1 MSAIYPTT
9 THIDFNQPW
18 YHYLTY
24 FPNFPKLDAK
34 YSQATHSHATHSH
47 APAINAIN
55 IVENLNAGL
64 DKYEYVNASR
74 ISNFKK
80 LPIRFVDQAC
90 LPEGEAYESFIANT
104 GKIPT
109 RDNHHDLLNGLIW
122 LNFPHAKA
130 VFNEL
135 HAKDILQHGI
145 HNARTALRNALT
157 VFDENGGIVVSSD
170 KLLLEQL
177 QAFKWQAVLVTHRTN
192 WLAQHRTI
200 AFFPFGH
207 ALLEK
212 LVNPRKNITS
222 HTLLILVDEG
232 WFEQSIASQRNQL
245 DAAIAKLF
253 RQLAMPDLADNAVKL
268 SSKSFQPLPVMG
280 IPGYSDDNVIPAF
293 YKDEAVFRHP
303 RAFSAPIFPIHDW
316 LHQ

>member
-1 MSAIYPTT
+1 MSAIHPTNAI
-9 THIDFNQPW
+9 IDFDKPW

-24 FPNFPKLDAK
+24 FAELDAK
-34 YSQATHSHATHSH
+34 HSQATHSY

-55 IVENLNAGL
+55 IVEKLNAGL
-64 DKYEYVNASR
+64 DRFEDVNASR
-74 ISNFKK
+74 IANFKK
-80 LPIRFVDQAC
+80 LPIHFVEQAY
-90 LPEGEAYESFIANT
+90 LPEGEAYESFIAKT

-109 RDNHHDLLNGLIW
+109 RDNHHDLLNGLMW
-122 LNFPHAKA
+122 LNFPQAKA

-170 KLLLEQL
+170 RLLLEQL
-177 QAFKWQAVLVTHRTN
+177 QAFKWHAVLVTHRAN

-212 LVNPRKNITS
+212 LLNPRKNITS

-245 DAAIAKLF
+245 DTAIAKLF
-253 RQLAMPDLADNAVKL
+253 RELAMPNLADNAVKL

-293 YKDEAVFRHP
+293 YQDEAVFREP
-303 RAFSAPIFPIHDW
+303 RAFSAPIFLLHD
-316 LHQ
+316 

>member
-1 MSAIYPTT
+1 MSTIHPTNAI
-9 THIDFNQPW
+9 IDFNQPW
-18 YHYLTY
+18 YHYLSY
-24 FPNFPKLDAK
+24 FAELDAK
-34 YSQATHSHATHSH
+34 HSQATHSH

-55 IVENLNAGL
+55 IVENLNACL
-64 DKYEYVNASR
+64 DRYEDVNASR
-74 ISNFKK
+74 IANFEK
-80 LPIRFVDQAC
+80 LPIRFVEQAC

-104 GKIPT
+104 GKVPT
-109 RDNHHDLLNGLIW
+109 RDNYHDLLNGLIW
-122 LNFPHAKA
+122 LNFPQSKA

-135 HAKDILQHGI
+135 HAEDILQHGI

-170 KLLLEQL
+170 RLLLEQL
-177 QAFKWQAVLVTHRTN
+177 QAFEWHAALVTHRAN

-212 LVNPRKNITS
+212 LLNPRKNITS

-232 WFEQSIASQRNQL
+232 WFEQSIDSQKNQL
-245 DAAIAKLF
+245 DSAIAKMF
-253 RQLAMPDLADNAVKL
+253 RELEMPDLAGNAVKL

-280 IPGYSDDNVIPAF
+280 IPGYSADNVIPAF
-293 YKDEAVFRHP
+293 YQDEAVFRRP
-303 RAFSAPIFPIHDW
+303 RAFSAPIFSLHDW
-316 LHQ
+316 LH

>member
-1 MSAIYPTT
+1 MSATHPTNALM
-9 THIDFNQPW
+9 DFDKPW

-34 YSQATHSHATHSH
+34 YPHATHSH

-55 IVENLNAGL
+55 IVENLNACL
-64 DKYEYVNASR
+64 DRYEHVNASR
-74 ISNFKK
+74 IGNFEK
-80 LPIRFVDQAC
+80 LPIRFVEQAC
-90 LPEGEAYESFIANT
+90 LPEGEAYESFIANI

-122 LNFPHAKA
+122 LNFPQAKA

-170 KLLLEQL
+170 RLLLEQL
-177 QAFKWQAVLVTHRTN
+177 QAFKWQAALVTHRAN

-212 LVNPRKNITS
+212 LLNPRKNITS

-245 DAAIAKLF
+245 DTAIAKLF
-253 RQLAMPDLADNAVKL
+253 HQMAMPNLADNAVKL

-280 IPGYSDDNVIPAF
+280 IPGYSADNVIPAF
-293 YKDEAVFRHP
+293 YQDEAVFRRP
-303 RAFSAPIFPIHDW
+303 RAFSAPIFPLHDG
-316 LHQ
+316 LH

>member
-1 MSAIYPTT
+1 MSAIHPTSAS
-9 THIDFNQPW
+9 IDFDKPW
-18 YHYLTY
+18 YHYLAY
-24 FPNFPKLDAK
+24 FPNFLKLDAK
-34 YSQATHSHATHSH
+34 HPHSTHGHAS
-47 APAINAIN
+47 AINAIN
-55 IVENLNAGL
+55 IVETLNAGL
-64 DKYEYVNASR
+64 DRYEHVNASR
-74 ISNFKK
+74 IANFEK

-90 LPEGEAYESFIANT
+90 LPEGEAYESFIAKT

-122 LNFPHAKA
+122 LNFPQAKA

-135 HAKDILQHGI
+135 HAQDILRHGI

-177 QAFKWQAVLVTHRTN
+177 QAFKWHAALVTHRTN
-192 WLAQHRTI
+192 WLGQHRTI

-212 LVNPRKNITS
+212 LVEPRKNITS

-232 WFEQSIASQRNQL
+232 WFEQSIASQRKQL
-245 DAAIAKLF
+245 DTAIAKMF
-253 RQLAMPDLADNAVKL
+253 RELEMPDLADNTVKL

-280 IPGYSDDNVIPAF
+280 IPGYSADNVIPAF
-293 YKDEAVFRHP
+293 YQDEAVFRRP
-303 RAFSAPIFPIHDW
+303 RAFSAPIFSLND
-316 LHQ
+316 

>member
-1 MSAIYPTT
+1 MSATHPTNAI
-9 THIDFNQPW
+9 IDFNQPW

-34 YSQATHSHATHSH
+34 HPYATHSQ
-47 APAINAIN
+47 APAIN
-55 IVENLNAGL
+55 IVENLNACL
-64 DKYEYVNASR
+64 DRYEDINASR
-74 ISNFKK
+74 IVNFEK
-80 LPIRFVDQAC
+80 LPIRFVEQAC

-122 LNFPHAKA
+122 LNFPQAKA

-135 HAKDILQHGI
+135 HAKDILRHGI

-170 KLLLEQL
+170 RLLLEQL
-177 QAFKWQAVLVTHRTN
+177 QAFKWHAALVTHRTN
-192 WLAQHRTI
+192 WLGQHRTI

-222 HTLLILVDEG
+222 HTLVILVDEG
-232 WFEQSIASQRNQL
+232 WFAQSIDSQRNQL
-245 DAAIAKLF
+245 DTAIAKLF
-253 RQLAMPDLADNAVKL
+253 RQLAMPYLADNAVKL

-293 YKDEAVFRHP
+293 YQDEAVFRRP
-303 RAFSAPIFPIHDW
+303 RAFSAPIFSLHD
-316 LHQ
+316 

>member
-1 MSAIYPTT
+1 MSAIYPTST
-9 THIDFNQPW
+9 FIDFDKPW

-24 FPNFPKLDAK
+24 FPNFPELYAK
-34 YSQATHSHATHSH
+34 HTHATHSH
-47 APAINAIN
+47 APIIN
-55 IVENLNAGL
+55 IVENLNACL
-64 DKYEYVNASR
+64 DRYEHVNASR
-74 ISNFKK
+74 IANFEK

-122 LNFPHAKA
+122 LNFPQAKA

-170 KLLLEQL
+170 RLLLEQL

-192 WLAQHRTI
+192 WLVQHRTI

-245 DAAIAKLF
+245 DTAIAKLF
-253 RQLAMPDLADNAVKL
+253 RQLAMPDLAHNAVKL

-280 IPGYSDDNVIPAF
+280 IPGYSADNVIPAF
-293 YKDEAVFRHP
+293 YQDEAVFRHP
-303 RAFSAPIFPIHDW
+303 RAFSAPIFPLHDW
-316 LHQ
+316 LH

>member
-1 MSAIYPTT
+1 MSVTHPTNAL
-9 THIDFNQPW
+9 IDFNQPW

-24 FPNFPKLDAK
+24 FANFPELE
-34 YSQATHSHATHSH
+34 ATHTHATHSH
-47 APAINAIN
+47 APAIS
-55 IVENLNAGL
+55 IVENLNACL
-64 DKYEYVNASR
+64 DGFEDVNASR
-74 ISNFKK
+74 IANFEK
-80 LPIRFVDQAC
+80 LPIRFVEQAC

-122 LNFPHAKA
+122 LNFPQAKA
-130 VFNEL
+130 VLNEL
-135 HAKDILQHGI
+135 HAKDILRHGI

-170 KLLLEQL
+170 RLLLEQL
-177 QAFKWQAVLVTHRTN
+177 QAFKWQAALVTHRAN

-212 LVNPRKNITS
+212 LLNPRKNITS
-222 HTLLILVDEG
+222 HTLLILVDED
-232 WFEQSIASQRNQL
+232 WFAQSIASQRNQL
-245 DAAIAKLF
+245 DTAIANMF
-253 RQLAMPDLADNAVKL
+253 RQLAMPDLAGNAVKL

-280 IPGYSDDNVIPAF
+280 IPGYSADNVIPAF
-293 YKDEAVFRHP
+293 YQDEAVFRHP
-303 RAFSAPIFPIHDW
+303 RAFSAPIFPLHDG
-316 LHQ
+316 LH

>member
-1 MSAIYPTT
+1 MSATHPTNAIIYF
-9 THIDFNQPW
+9 DKPW

-24 FPNFPKLDAK
+24 FPNIPKLDAK
-34 YSQATHSHATHSH
+34 HTLATHSH
-47 APAINAIN
+47 APAIN

-64 DKYEYVNASR
+64 DRYEHVNARR
-74 ISNFKK
+74 IANFEK
-80 LPIRFVDQAC
+80 LPIRFVGQAC

-122 LNFPHAKA
+122 LNFPQSKA

-135 HAKDILQHGI
+135 HAKDILRHGI

-170 KLLLEQL
+170 RLLLEQL
-177 QAFKWQAVLVTHRTN
+177 QAFKWQAALVTHRAN
-192 WLAQHRTI
+192 WLGQHRTI

-222 HTLLILVDEG
+222 HTLLILVYEG
-232 WFEQSIASQRNQL
+232 WFEQCIASQRNQL
-245 DAAIAKLF
+245 DTAIAKLF
-253 RQLAMPDLADNAVKL
+253 HQMTMPDLADNTVKL

-293 YKDEAVFRHP
+293 YQDEAVFRRP
-303 RAFSAPIFPIHDW
+303 RAFSAPIFPLNDC

>member
-1 MSAIYPTT
+1 MSAIHPTNAS
-9 THIDFNQPW
+9 IDFDKPW
-18 YHYLTY
+18 YHYLAY
-24 FPNFPKLDAK
+24 FANFPELDAK
-34 YSQATHSHATHSH
+34 HSQATHSHATHSH

-55 IVENLNAGL
+55 IVEKLNAGL
-64 DKYEYVNASR
+64 DRFEDVNASR
-74 ISNFKK
+74 IANFKK
-80 LPIRFVDQAC
+80 LPIHFVEQAY
-90 LPEGEAYESFIANT
+90 LPEGEAYESFIAKT

-122 LNFPHAKA
+122 LNFPQAKA

-177 QAFKWQAVLVTHRTN
+177 QAFKWQAALVTHRTN
-192 WLAQHRTI
+192 WLAQHLTI

-212 LVNPRKNITS
+212 LVEPRKNITS

-232 WFEQSIASQRNQL
+232 WFEQSIASQKNQL
-245 DAAIAKLF
+245 DTAIAKLF
-253 RQLAMPDLADNAVKL
+253 HQMAMPDLAHNAVKL

-293 YKDEAVFRHP
+293 YQDEAVFREP
-303 RAFSAPIFPIHDW
+303 RAFSAPIFSLHDC
-316 LHQ
+316 LRQ

>member
-1 MSAIYPTT
+1 MSAIHPTNAI
-9 THIDFNQPW
+9 IDFNQPW
-18 YHYLTY
+18 YHYLSY
-24 FPNFPKLDAK
+24 FAELDAK
-34 YSQATHSHATHSH
+34 HSQATHGH

-55 IVENLNAGL
+55 IVEKLNAGL
-64 DKYEYVNASR
+64 DRFEDVNASR
-74 ISNFKK
+74 IANFKK
-80 LPIRFVDQAC
+80 LPIHFVEQAC

-109 RDNHHDLLNGLIW
+109 RDNHHDLLNGLMW
-122 LNFPHAKA
+122 LNFPQSKA

-135 HAKDILQHGI
+135 HAKDILRHGI

-177 QAFKWQAVLVTHRTN
+177 QAFEWHAALVTHRAN
-192 WLAQHRTI
+192 WLGQHRTI

-212 LVNPRKNITS
+212 LVNPRKSITS

-232 WFEQSIASQRNQL
+232 WFEQSIDSQRNQL
-245 DAAIAKLF
+245 DTAIAKLF
-253 RQLAMPDLADNAVKL
+253 HQMAIPDLADDAVKL

-280 IPGYSDDNVIPAF
+280 IPDYSEDNVIPAF
-293 YKDEAVFRHP
+293 YQDEAVFRHP
-303 RAFSAPIFPIHDW
+303 RAFSAPIFSLYMTDKGPEN
-316 LHQ
+316 L

>member
-1 MSAIYPTT
+1 MSVTHPTNAL
-9 THIDFNQPW
+9 IDFNQPW

-24 FPNFPKLDAK
+24 FANFPELDA
-34 YSQATHSHATHSH
+34 THTHATHSH
-47 APAINAIN
+47 APAIS
-55 IVENLNAGL
+55 IVENLNACL
-64 DKYEYVNASR
+64 DGFEDVNASR
-74 ISNFKK
+74 IANFEK
-80 LPIRFVDQAC
+80 LPIRFVEQAC
-90 LPEGEAYESFIANT
+90 LPEGEAYETFIAKT

-122 LNFPHAKA
+122 LNFPQAKA
-130 VFNEL
+130 VLNEL
-135 HAKDILQHGI
+135 HAKDILRHGI

-170 KLLLEQL
+170 RLLLEQL
-177 QAFKWQAVLVTHRTN
+177 QAFKWQAALVTHRAN

-212 LVNPRKNITS
+212 LLNPRKNITS

-232 WFEQSIASQRNQL
+232 WFAQSIDSQRNQL
-245 DAAIAKLF
+245 DTAIAKLF
-253 RQLAMPDLADNAVKL
+253 RELAMPDLAGNAVKL

-280 IPGYSDDNVIPAF
+280 IPGYSADNVIPAF
-293 YKDEAVFRHP
+293 YQDEAVFRHP
-303 RAFSAPIFPIHDW
+303 RAFSAPIFPLHD
-316 LHQ
+316 

>member
-1 MSAIYPTT
+1 MSAIYPTNAI
-9 THIDFNQPW
+9 IDFDKPW

-34 YSQATHSHATHSH
+34 HTHATHSH
-47 APAINAIN
+47 APAINVIN
-55 IVENLNAGL
+55 IVEKLNAGL
-64 DKYEYVNASR
+64 DRYEHVNASR
-74 ISNFKK
+74 IGNFEK

-122 LNFPHAKA
+122 LNFPQSKA

-135 HAKDILQHGI
+135 HAKDILRHGI

-170 KLLLEQL
+170 RLLLEQL
-177 QAFKWQAVLVTHRTN
+177 QAFKWQAALVTHRTN

-212 LVNPRKNITS
+212 LLNPRKNITS

-232 WFEQSIASQRNQL
+232 WFAQSIDSQRNQL
-245 DAAIAKLF
+245 DTAIAKLF
-253 RQLAMPDLADNAVKL
+253 RELAMPDLAGNAVKL

-280 IPGYSDDNVIPAF
+280 IPGYSADNVIPAF
-293 YKDEAVFRHP
+293 YQDEAVFRHP
-303 RAFSAPIFPIHDW
+303 RAFSAPIFPLHD
-316 LHQ
+316 

>member
-1 MSAIYPTT
+1 MSATHPTNAI
-9 THIDFNQPW
+9 IDFDKPW

-34 YSQATHSHATHSH
+34 HTHSIHSHAL
-47 APAINAIN
+47 AINAIN
-55 IVENLNAGL
+55 IVENLNACL
-64 DKYEYVNASR
+64 DRFEDVNASR
-74 ISNFKK
+74 IANFEN

-90 LPEGEAYESFIANT
+90 LPEDEAYESFIAKT

-109 RDNHHDLLNGLIW
+109 RGNHHDLLNGLIW
-122 LNFPHAKA
+122 LNFPQSKA
-130 VFNEL
+130 IFNEL
-135 HAKDILQHGI
+135 HAKDILRHGI
-145 HNARTALRNALT
+145 HNARTGLRNALT

-170 KLLLEQL
+170 RLLLEQL
-177 QAFKWQAVLVTHRTN
+177 QAFKWQAALVTHRKN

-222 HTLLILVDEG
+222 HTLLILVNEG
-232 WFEQSIASQRNQL
+232 WFEQSIDSQRNQL
-245 DAAIAKLF
+245 DTAIAKLF
-253 RQLAMPDLADNAVKL
+253 RQLAMPYLADNAVKL

-293 YKDEAVFRHP
+293 YQDEAVFRRP
-303 RAFSAPIFPIHDW
+303 RAFSAPIFSLHD
-316 LHQ
+316 

>member
-1 MSAIYPTT
+1 MSAIHPTI
-9 THIDFNQPW
+9 THIDFDKPW
-18 YHYLTY
+18 YHYLSC
-24 FPNFPKLDAK
+24 FANFPKLEAK
-34 YSQATHSHATHSH
+34 HTHTTHSH
-47 APAINAIN
+47 APAIN

-64 DKYEYVNASR
+64 DRYEHVNASR

-80 LPIRFVDQAC
+80 LPIRFVDQGC

-122 LNFPHAKA
+122 LNFPQSKA
-130 VFNEL
+130 VFNGL

-170 KLLLEQL
+170 RLLLEQL
-177 QAFKWQAVLVTHRTN
+177 QAFKWQAALVTHRTN

-212 LVNPRKNITS
+212 LVEPRKNITS
-222 HTLLILVDEG
+222 HTLLILVDEA
-232 WFEQSIASQRNQL
+232 WFEQSIANQRNQL
-245 DAAIAKLF
+245 DTAIAKMF
-253 RQLAMPDLADNAVKL
+253 RELAMPDLANNAVNL

-293 YKDEAVFRHP
+293 YQDEAVFRRP
-303 RAFSAPIFPIHDW
+303 RAFSAPIFSLHD
-316 LHQ
+316 

>member
-1 MSAIYPTT
+1 MSVTHPTNAL
-9 THIDFNQPW
+9 IDFNQPW

-24 FPNFPKLDAK
+24 FANFPELE
-34 YSQATHSHATHSH
+34 ATHTHATHSH
-47 APAINAIN
+47 APVIN
-55 IVENLNAGL
+55 IVENLNACL
-64 DKYEYVNASR
+64 DGFEDVNASR
-74 ISNFKK
+74 IANFEK
-80 LPIRFVDQAC
+80 LPIRFVEQAC
-90 LPEGEAYESFIANT
+90 LPEGEAYESFIAKT

-122 LNFPHAKA
+122 LNFPQAKA
-130 VFNEL
+130 VLNEL
-135 HAKDILQHGI
+135 HAKDILRHGI

-170 KLLLEQL
+170 RLLLEQL
-177 QAFKWQAVLVTHRTN
+177 QAFKWQAALVTHRAN

-212 LVNPRKNITS
+212 LLNPRKNITS

-232 WFEQSIASQRNQL
+232 WFEQSIANQKNQL
-245 DAAIAKLF
+245 DTAIAKLF
-253 RQLAMPDLADNAVKL
+253 RELAMPDLAGNAVKL

-293 YKDEAVFRHP
+293 YQDEAVFREP
-303 RAFSAPIFPIHDW
+303 RAFSAPIFSLHDC
-316 LHQ
+316 LRQ

>member
-1 MSAIYPTT
+1 MVFMSATHPTNAL
-9 THIDFNQPW
+9 IDFNQPW

-24 FPNFPKLDAK
+24 FANFPKLDA
-34 YSQATHSHATHSH
+34 THTHATHSH
-47 APAINAIN
+47 APVIN
-55 IVENLNAGL
+55 IVENLNACL
-64 DKYEYVNASR
+64 DGFEDVNASR
-74 ISNFKK
+74 IANFEK
-80 LPIRFVDQAC
+80 LPIRFVEQAC

-122 LNFPHAKA
+122 LNFPQAKA
-130 VFNEL
+130 VLNEL
-135 HAKDILQHGI
+135 HAKDILRHGI

-157 VFDENGGIVVSSD
+157 IFDENGGIVVSSD
-170 KLLLEQL
+170 RLLLEQL
-177 QAFKWQAVLVTHRTN
+177 QAFKWQAALVTHRAN

-212 LVNPRKNITS
+212 LLNPRKNITS

-232 WFEQSIASQRNQL
+232 WFAQSIDSQRNQL
-245 DAAIAKLF
+245 DTAIANMF
-253 RQLAMPDLADNAVKL
+253 RQLAMPDLAGNAVKL

-280 IPGYSDDNVIPAF
+280 IPGYSADNVIPAF
-293 YKDEAVFRHP
+293 YQDEAVFRHP
-303 RAFSAPIFPIHDW
+303 RAFSAPIFLLYD
-316 LHQ
+316 

>member
-1 MSAIYPTT
+1 MSATHPTNAI
-9 THIDFNQPW
+9 IDFDKPW

-34 YSQATHSHATHSH
+34 HSHATHSH
-47 APAINAIN
+47 APAIN
-55 IVENLNAGL
+55 IVENLNACL
-64 DKYEYVNASR
+64 DRYEHVNASR
-74 ISNFKK
+74 IANFEK
-80 LPIRFVDQAC
+80 LPIRFVEQAC

-122 LNFPHAKA
+122 LNFPQAK
-130 VFNEL
+130 
-135 HAKDILQHGI
+135 
-145 HNARTALRNALT
+145 ALT

-170 KLLLEQL
+170 RLLLEQL
-177 QAFKWQAVLVTHRTN
+177 QAFKWHAALVTHRAN
-192 WLAQHRTI
+192 WLGQHRTI

-212 LVNPRKNITS
+212 LVKPRKNIIS

-245 DAAIAKLF
+245 DTAIAKLF
-253 RQLAMPDLADNAVKL
+253 RQLAMPYLADNAVKL

-293 YKDEAVFRHP
+293 YQDEAVFRRP
-303 RAFSAPIFPIHDW
+303 RAFSAPIFSLHD
-316 LHQ
+316 

>member
-1 MSAIYPTT
+1 M
-9 THIDFNQPW
+9 
-18 YHYLTY
+18 
-24 FPNFPKLDAK
+24 
-34 YSQATHSHATHSH
+34 
-47 APAINAIN
+47 
-55 IVENLNAGL
+55 
-64 DKYEYVNASR
+64 
-74 ISNFKK
+74 
-80 LPIRFVDQAC
+80 
-90 LPEGEAYESFIANT
+90 
-104 GKIPT
+104 
-109 RDNHHDLLNGLIW
+109 LNGLIW
-122 LNFPHAKA
+122 LNFPQSKA

-135 HAKDILQHGI
+135 HAKDILRHGI

-170 KLLLEQL
+170 RLLLEQL

-232 WFEQSIASQRNQL
+232 WFEQSIDSQKNQL
-245 DAAIAKLF
+245 DTAIANVF
-253 RQLAMPDLADNAVKL
+253 RQLATPDLADNAVKL

-280 IPGYSDDNVIPAF
+280 IPGYSADNVIPAF
-293 YKDEAVFRHP
+293 YQDEAVFRHP
-303 RAFSAPIFPIHDW
+303 RAFSAPIFPLHD
-316 LHQ
+316 

>member
-1 MSAIYPTT
+1 MSATHPTNAI
-9 THIDFNQPW
+9 IDFDKPW

-24 FPNFPKLDAK
+24 FPKLDTK
-34 YSQATHSHATHSH
+34 HTHATNSQ

-55 IVENLNAGL
+55 IVENLNACL
-64 DKYEYVNASR
+64 DKFEDVNASR
-74 ISNFKK
+74 IGNFEK
-80 LPIRFVDQAC
+80 LPIRFVEQAC

-122 LNFPHAKA
+122 LNFPQAKA

-177 QAFKWQAVLVTHRTN
+177 QAFKWQAALVTHRTN

-212 LVNPRKNITS
+212 LIEPRKNIIS

-232 WFEQSIASQRNQL
+232 WFEQSIDSQKNQL
-245 DAAIAKLF
+245 DTAIAKLF
-253 RQLAMPDLADNAVKL
+253 HQMAMPDLAGNAVKL

-293 YKDEAVFRHP
+293 YQDEAVFRRP
-303 RAFSAPIFPIHDW
+303 RAFSAPIFSLND
-316 LHQ
+316 

>member
-9 THIDFNQPW
+9 TNIDFDKSW
-18 YHYLTY
+18 YHYLAY

-34 YSQATHSHATHSH
+34 HTHATHSH

-55 IVENLNAGL
+55 IVENLNACL
-64 DKYEYVNASR
+64 DKFEDVNASR
-74 ISNFKK
+74 IANFEK
-80 LPIRFVDQAC
+80 LPIRFVEQAC
-90 LPEGEAYESFIANT
+90 LPESEAYESFIANT

-122 LNFPHAKA
+122 LNFPQSKA
-130 VFNEL
+130 VFNER

-212 LVNPRKNITS
+212 LIEPRKNITS

-245 DAAIAKLF
+245 DTAIAKLF
-253 RQLAMPDLADNAVKL
+253 HQMAMPNLADNAVKL

-293 YKDEAVFRHP
+293 YQDEAVFRGP
-303 RAFSAPIFPIHDW
+303 RAFSAPIFSLNDW
-316 LHQ
+316 LH

>member
-1 MSAIYPTT
+1 MSTIHPTNAL
-9 THIDFNQPW
+9 IDFNQPW

-24 FPNFPKLDAK
+24 FANFPELDAK
-34 YSQATHSHATHSH
+34 HSQATHGH

-55 IVENLNAGL
+55 IVEKLNAGL
-64 DKYEYVNASR
+64 DRFEDVNDSR
-74 ISNFKK
+74 IGNFEK
-80 LPIRFVDQAC
+80 LPIRFVEQAC
-90 LPEGEAYESFIANT
+90 LPEDEAYESFIAKT

-109 RDNHHDLLNGLIW
+109 RDNHHDLLNGLMW
-122 LNFPHAKA
+122 LNFPQAKA

-177 QAFKWQAVLVTHRTN
+177 QAFKWQAALVTHRTN
-192 WLAQHRTI
+192 WLAQHLTI

-212 LVNPRKNITS
+212 LVEPRKNITS

-232 WFEQSIASQRNQL
+232 WFELSIASQRKQL
-245 DAAIAKLF
+245 DTAIAKLF
-253 RQLAMPDLADNAVKL
+253 HQMAMPDLADNAVKL

-293 YKDEAVFRHP
+293 YQDEAVFREP
-303 RAFSAPIFPIHDW
+303 RAFSAPIFSLHDC
-316 LHQ
+316 LRQ

>member
-1 MSAIYPTT
+1 MSATHPTNAS
-9 THIDFNQPW
+9 IDFDKPW

-24 FPNFPKLDAK
+24 FANFPELDVK
-34 YSQATHSHATHSH
+34 HTHATHSH
-47 APAINAIN
+47 ARAIS
-55 IVENLNAGL
+55 IVENLNACL
-64 DKYEYVNASR
+64 DRFEDVNASR
-74 ISNFKK
+74 IANFEK
-80 LPIRFVDQAC
+80 LPIRFVGQAC

-122 LNFPHAKA
+122 LNFPQSKA

-170 KLLLEQL
+170 RLLLEQL
-177 QAFKWQAVLVTHRTN
+177 QAFEWQAALVTHRTN
-192 WLAQHRTI
+192 WLGQHRTI

-222 HTLLILVDEG
+222 HTLLILVEEG

-245 DAAIAKLF
+245 DTAIAKMF
-253 RQLAMPDLADNAVKL
+253 RQLAMPDLADNAIKL

-293 YKDEAVFRHP
+293 YQDEAVFRHP
-303 RAFSAPIFPIHDW
+303 RAFSALIFLLNDC
-316 LHQ
+316 LRQ

>member
-1 MSAIYPTT
+1 MSATHPTNAS
-9 THIDFNQPW
+9 IDFDKPW

-24 FPNFPKLDAK
+24 FPYFPELDAK
-34 YSQATHSHATHSH
+34 PSHATCSHATHSH
-47 APAINAIN
+47 APAIN

-64 DKYEYVNASR
+64 DRYEHVNASR
-74 ISNFKK
+74 ISNFEK
-80 LPIRFVDQAC
+80 LPIRFVEQAC

-122 LNFPHAKA
+122 LNFPQSKA
-130 VFNEL
+130 VFNER

-170 KLLLEQL
+170 RLLLEQL
-177 QAFKWQAVLVTHRTN
+177 QAFKWKTALVTHRTN
-192 WLAQHRTI
+192 WLGQHRTI

-245 DAAIAKLF
+245 DTAIAKLF
-253 RQLAMPDLADNAVKL
+253 RELAMPDLADNAVKL

-293 YKDEAVFRHP
+293 YQDEAVFRRP
-303 RAFSAPIFPIHDW
+303 RAFSAPIFPLND
-316 LHQ
+316 

>member
-1 MSAIYPTT
+1 MSATHPTNAS
-9 THIDFNQPW
+9 IDFDKPW

-34 YSQATHSHATHSH
+34 HTH
-47 APAINAIN
+47 APAIN
-55 IVENLNAGL
+55 IVEKLNAGL
-64 DKYEYVNASR
+64 DRYEHVNDSR
-74 ISNFKK
+74 IGNFEK
-80 LPIRFVDQAC
+80 LPIRFVEQAC

-122 LNFPHAKA
+122 LNFPQSKA
-130 VFNEL
+130 VFNER
-135 HAKDILQHGI
+135 HAKDILRHGI

-170 KLLLEQL
+170 RLLLEQL
-177 QAFKWQAVLVTHRTN
+177 QAFKWKTALVTHRTN
-192 WLAQHRTI
+192 WLGQHRTI

-245 DAAIAKLF
+245 DTAIAKLF
-253 RQLAMPDLADNAVKL
+253 HQMAMPNLADNAVKL

-280 IPGYSDDNVIPAF
+280 IPGYSADNVIPAF
-293 YKDEAVFRHP
+293 YQDEAVFRRP
-303 RAFSAPIFPIHDW
+303 RAFSAPIFSLND
-316 LHQ
+316 

>member
-1 MSAIYPTT
+1 MSVTHPTNAL
-9 THIDFNQPW
+9 IDFNQPW

-24 FPNFPKLDAK
+24 FANFPELE
-34 YSQATHSHATHSH
+34 ATHTHATHSH
-47 APAINAIN
+47 APVIN
-55 IVENLNAGL
+55 IVENLNACL
-64 DKYEYVNASR
+64 DGFEDVNASR
-74 ISNFKK
+74 IANFEK
-80 LPIRFVDQAC
+80 LPIRFVEQAC
-90 LPEGEAYESFIANT
+90 LPEGEAYETFIANT

-122 LNFPHAKA
+122 LNFPQAKA

-135 HAKDILQHGI
+135 HAKDILRHGI

-157 VFDENGGIVVSSD
+157 VFDENGGIVVGSD
-170 KLLLEQL
+170 RLLLEQL
-177 QAFKWQAVLVTHRTN
+177 QAFKWQAALVTHRAN

-212 LVNPRKNITS
+212 LLNPRKNITS

-232 WFEQSIASQRNQL
+232 WFAQSLDSQKNQL
-245 DAAIAKLF
+245 DTAIAKLF
-253 RQLAMPDLADNAVKL
+253 RELAMPDLAGNAVKL

-280 IPGYSDDNVIPAF
+280 IPGYSADNVIPAF
-293 YKDEAVFRHP
+293 YQDEAVFRCP
-303 RAFSAPIFPIHDW
+303 RAFSAPIFSLND
-316 LHQ
+316 

>member
-1 MSAIYPTT
+1 MSTIHPTNAL
-9 THIDFNQPW
+9 IDFNQPW

-24 FPNFPKLDAK
+24 FANFPELE
-34 YSQATHSHATHSH
+34 ATHTHATHSH
-47 APAINAIN
+47 APVIN
-55 IVENLNAGL
+55 IVENLNACL
-64 DKYEYVNASR
+64 DGFEDVNASR
-74 ISNFKK
+74 IANFEK
-80 LPIRFVDQAC
+80 LPIRFVEQAC
-90 LPEGEAYESFIANT
+90 LPEGEAYETFIANT

-122 LNFPHAKA
+122 LNFPQAKA
-130 VFNEL
+130 VLNEL
-135 HAKDILQHGI
+135 HAKDILRHGI

-170 KLLLEQL
+170 RLLLEQL
-177 QAFKWQAVLVTHRTN
+177 QAFKWQAALVTHRAN

-232 WFEQSIASQRNQL
+232 WFEQSIDSQRNQL
-245 DAAIAKLF
+245 DTAIAKLF
-253 RQLAMPDLADNAVKL
+253 RQLAIPDLADNAVKL

-280 IPGYSDDNVIPAF
+280 IPGYSADNVIPAF
-293 YKDEAVFRHP
+293 YQDEAVFRRP
-303 RAFSAPIFPIHDW
+303 RAFSAPIFSLND
-316 LHQ
+316 

>member
-1 MSAIYPTT
+1 MSTIHPTNAL
-9 THIDFNQPW
+9 IDFNQPW

-34 YSQATHSHATHSH
+34 HPHATHSH
-47 APAINAIN
+47 APAIN
-55 IVENLNAGL
+55 IVENLNACL
-64 DKYEYVNASR
+64 DRFEDVNASR
-74 ISNFKK
+74 IANFEK
-80 LPIRFVDQAC
+80 LPIHFVEQAC

-122 LNFPHAKA
+122 LNFPQAKA
-130 VFNEL
+130 VFNER
-135 HAKDILQHGI
+135 HAQDILQHGI

-170 KLLLEQL
+170 RLLLEQL
-177 QAFKWQAVLVTHRTN
+177 QAFKWQAALVSHRAN
-192 WLAQHRTI
+192 WLAQHRTHRTI

-212 LVNPRKNITS
+212 LIEPRKNITS

-245 DAAIAKLF
+245 DTAIAKLF
-253 RQLAMPDLADNAVKL
+253 QELAMPDLAGNAVKL

-280 IPGYSDDNVIPAF
+280 IPGYSADNVIPAF
-293 YKDEAVFRHP
+293 YQDEAVFRRP
-303 RAFSAPIFPIHDW
+303 RAFSAPIFPLHDW

>member
-1 MSAIYPTT
+1 MSVTHPTNAL
-9 THIDFNQPW
+9 IDFNQPW

-24 FPNFPKLDAK
+24 FANFPELE
-34 YSQATHSHATHSH
+34 ATHTHATHSH
-47 APAINAIN
+47 APVIN
-55 IVENLNAGL
+55 IVENLNACL
-64 DKYEYVNASR
+64 DGFEDVNASR
-74 ISNFKK
+74 IANFEK
-80 LPIRFVDQAC
+80 LPIRFVEQAC
-90 LPEGEAYESFIANT
+90 LPEGEAYETFIANT

-122 LNFPHAKA
+122 LNFPQAKA
-130 VFNEL
+130 VLNEL
-135 HAKDILQHGI
+135 HAKDILRHGI

-170 KLLLEQL
+170 RLLLEQL
-177 QAFKWQAVLVTHRTN
+177 QAFKWQAALVTHRAN

-212 LVNPRKNITS
+212 LLNPRKNITS

-232 WFEQSIASQRNQL
+232 WFAQSIDSQKNQL
-245 DAAIAKLF
+245 DTAIANVF
-253 RQLAMPDLADNAVKL
+253 RQLAMPDLAGNAVKL

-280 IPGYSDDNVIPAF
+280 IPGYSADNVIPAF
-293 YKDEAVFRHP
+293 YQDEAVFRHP
-303 RAFSAPIFPIHDW
+303 RAFSAPIFPLHD
-316 LHQ
+316 

>member
-1 MSAIYPTT
+1 MSVTHPTNAL
-9 THIDFNQPW
+9 IDFNQPW

-24 FPNFPKLDAK
+24 FANFPELDA
-34 YSQATHSHATHSH
+34 THTHATHSH
-47 APAINAIN
+47 APVIN
-55 IVENLNAGL
+55 IVENLNACL
-64 DKYEYVNASR
+64 DGFEDVNASR
-74 ISNFKK
+74 IANFEK
-80 LPIRFVDQAC
+80 LPIRFVEQAC

-122 LNFPHAKA
+122 LNFPQAKA
-130 VFNEL
+130 VLNEL
-135 HAKDILQHGI
+135 HAKDILRHGI

-157 VFDENGGIVVSSD
+157 IFDENGGIVVSSD
-170 KLLLEQL
+170 RLLLEQL
-177 QAFKWQAVLVTHRTN
+177 QAFKWQAALVTHRAN

-212 LVNPRKNITS
+212 LLNPRKNITS

-232 WFEQSIASQRNQL
+232 WFAQSIDSQRNQL
-245 DAAIAKLF
+245 DTAIAKLF
-253 RQLAMPDLADNAVKL
+253 RELAMPDLAGNAVKL

-280 IPGYSDDNVIPAF
+280 IPGYSADNVIPAF
-293 YKDEAVFRHP
+293 YQDETVFRHP
-303 RAFSAPIFPIHDW
+303 RAFSAPIFPLHD
-316 LHQ
+316 

>member
-1 MSAIYPTT
+1 MSTIYPTT

-34 YSQATHSHATHSH
+34 HTHATHSH

-55 IVENLNAGL
+55 IVENLNACL
-64 DKYEYVNASR
+64 DRYEDVNARS
-74 ISNFKK
+74 IANFEK

-122 LNFPHAKA
+122 LNFPQSKA
-130 VFNEL
+130 VFNER

-157 VFDENGGIVVSSD
+157 VFDENGGIVVSSNR
-170 KLLLEQL
+170 LLLEQL
-177 QAFKWQAVLVTHRTN
+177 QAFKWQAVLVTHRAN

-200 AFFPFGH
+200 TFFPFGH

-245 DAAIAKLF
+245 DTAIAKLF
-253 RQLAMPDLADNAVKL
+253 HQMAMPNLADNAVKL

-280 IPGYSDDNVIPAF
+280 IPGYSDDNVIPEF
-293 YKDEAVFRHP
+293 YQDEAVFRRP
-303 RAFSAPIFPIHDW
+303 RAFSAPIFSLHD
-316 LHQ
+316 

>member
-1 MSAIYPTT
+1 MSVTHPTNAL
-9 THIDFNQPW
+9 IDFNQPW

-24 FPNFPKLDAK
+24 FANFPKLDA
-34 YSQATHSHATHSH
+34 THTHATHSH
-47 APAINAIN
+47 APVIN
-55 IVENLNAGL
+55 IVENLNACL
-64 DKYEYVNASR
+64 DGFEDVNASR
-74 ISNFKK
+74 IANFEK
-80 LPIRFVDQAC
+80 LPIRFVEQAC

-122 LNFPHAKA
+122 LNFPQAKA
-130 VFNEL
+130 VLNEL
-135 HAKDILQHGI
+135 HAKDILRHGI

-157 VFDENGGIVVSSD
+157 IFDENGGIVVSSD
-170 KLLLEQL
+170 RLLLEQL
-177 QAFKWQAVLVTHRTN
+177 QAFKWQAALVTHRAN

-212 LVNPRKNITS
+212 LLNPRKNITS

-232 WFEQSIASQRNQL
+232 WFAQSIDSQRNQL
-245 DAAIAKLF
+245 DTAIAKLF
-253 RQLAMPDLADNAVKL
+253 RELAMPDLAGNAVKL

-280 IPGYSDDNVIPAF
+280 IPGYSADNVIPAF
-293 YKDEAVFRHP
+293 YQDETVFRHP
-303 RAFSAPIFPIHDW
+303 RAFSAPIFPLHD
-316 LHQ
+316 

>member
-1 MSAIYPTT
+1 MSATHPTNAI
-9 THIDFNQPW
+9 IDFDKPW

-24 FPNFPKLDAK
+24 VPNFPKLDAK
-34 YSQATHSHATHSH
+34 HPHATHSH
-47 APAINAIN
+47 APAIN
-55 IVENLNAGL
+55 IVENLNACL
-64 DKYEYVNASR
+64 DRYEDVNARS
-74 ISNFKK
+74 IANFEK

-122 LNFPHAKA
+122 LNFPNSKA
-130 VFNEL
+130 IFNEL

-177 QAFKWQAVLVTHRTN
+177 QAFKWQTALVTHRTN

-212 LVNPRKNITS
+212 LLNPRKNITS

-232 WFEQSIASQRNQL
+232 WFEQSIATQRNQL
-245 DAAIAKLF
+245 DTAIAKLF
-253 RQLAMPDLADNAVKL
+253 HQMAMPDLADNAVKL

-280 IPGYSDDNVIPAF
+280 IPDYSDDNVIPAF
-293 YKDEAVFRHP
+293 YQDEAVFRCP
-303 RAFSAPIFPIHDW
+303 RAFSAPIFPLYD
-316 LHQ
+316 